1 MRVRGL
7 KLVPAEEVMPPD
19 LVAPRA
25 GAWIETLQYDTK
37 KSKGDVAPRA
47 GAWIETFISVK

>member
-1 MRVRGL
+1 L